1 MSTQTFSTFVF
12 VEGGGAVSV
21 LCRVACSA
29 ENHIPIH
36 PSLVSTGERGRLV
49 WLCHLFWFSVKTT
62 WDYFQV
68 PTSNYKSVT
77 RTFSL
82 VFFFK
87 WSTIE
92 WTAFFTVYILRD
104 CFDVFCAFCVALCVI
119 PYCFYILRD
128 CFNVFCAFCIALCV
142 IPYCVHLSLLLTVKM
157 SGMHCVHNRCNHSHT
172 NKWQIVWKSVYD
184 RD

>member
-1 MSTQTFSTFVF
+1 MERIGVINSLCLDVYPDILHICFYWG
-12 VEGGGAVSV
+12 VEGGAVNV

-29 ENHIPIH
+29 ENHIAIH

-119 PYCFYILRD
+119 
-128 CFNVFCAFCIALCV
+128 A
-142 IPYCVHLSLLLTVKM
+142 YCVHLSLLLTVKM
-157 SGMHCVHNRCNHSHT
+157 SGMHYVHNRCNHSHT
-172 NKWQIVWKSVYD
+172 NKWQIVWKSVYMIETSMV
-184 RD
+184 